1 MSVLR
6 IALPRRVR
14 ALRLHAIRDQRA
26 SHHPRRQ
33 QLSGL
38 VQKAQQDATAREA
51 LLSCIGNIERQL
63 ESIPRQV
70 AENLEQVSALA
81 TEIGLAVAREVVGSA
96 LDQGLVDTAALVM
109 RCLDHAVGGAG
120 TGQLRI
126 QLSPDDLSTVIQSL
140 DEHPDMRERMQQAE
154 LVPDPSVERG
164 HVRVETN
171 AGRLFY
177 DPQEVLGR
185 ISDELRRADQEA
197 RGGAS

>member
-63 ESIPRQV
+63 ESIPKQV

-171 AGRLFY
+171 AGRLSY
-177 DPQEVLGR
+177 DPQEVLAR
-185 ISDELRRADQEA
+185 ISDELRRAEQEA
-197 RGGAS
+197 KGGAS

>member
-63 ESIPRQV
+63 ESIPKQV
-70 AENLEQVSALA
+70 AANLEQVSALA
-81 TEIGLAVAREVVGSA
+81 TEIGQPVARDVVGSA
-96 LDQGLVDTAALVM
+96 
-109 RCLDHAVGGAG
+109 
-120 TGQLRI
+120 
-126 QLSPDDLSTVIQSL
+126 
-140 DEHPDMRERMQQAE
+140 
-154 LVPDPSVERG
+154 
-164 HVRVETN
+164 
-171 AGRLFY
+171 
-177 DPQEVLGR
+177 
-185 ISDELRRADQEA
+185 
-197 RGGAS
+197 

>member
-14 ALRLHAIRDQRA
+14 ALRLHAVGDERA
-26 SHHPRRQ
+26 PHRQRRQ

-38 VQKAQQDATAREA
+38 AQKAQQDATAREA
-51 LLSCIGNIERQL
+51 LLSCIGNIEHQL

-70 AENLEQVSALA
+70 AENLEQVSVLA

-96 LDQGLVDTAALVM
+96 LDQGLVDTTAVVM

-120 TGQLRI
+120 TSQMRI